1 MSSTATATM
10 SAAAAGNIAPQL
22 HSPPG
27 TPGGLFYVP
36 KLLRAILYHLFTIP
50 ALRTLRTH

>member
-1 MSSTATATM
+1 MSSTATM

-36 KLLRAILYHLFTIP
+36 KLLRAILYHLFTIL
-50 ALRTLRTH
+50 ALRTARTH